1 MTWKLMFDGFYNRR
15 IQSFTGTEISFE
27 ATFKPPVLGTN
38 PLPSPLKV
46 SVTDALLQY
55 CNLPLGQ
62 EISGEEGE
70 TIR

>member
-1 MTWKLMFDGFYNRR
+1 MTWKLMFNGFYNKR
-15 IQSFTGTEISFE
+15 ILPPSGTEISFE
-27 ATFKPPVLGTN
+27 AMFKPPALGTN
-38 PLPSPLKV
+38 PPPSPLKV

-70 TIR
+70 TIT